1 MLSEVKSNFPQEINV
16 ELRHENLQE
25 HSAESNMPNEIHQ
38 QFSQNGENSQFNM
51 ARNYIYEHF
60 QIKRVVSGENDFES
74 KINTH

>member
-1 MLSEVKSNFPQEINV
+1 
-16 ELRHENLQE
+16 
-25 HSAESNMPNEIHQ
+25 MPNEIHQ